1 MNPAMG
7 EGGGVQMDISAKVL
21 EGDVQAAAML
31 MRGIEDERPDAFM
44 ELGVI
49 YPHTGRAHV
58 IGLTGPPGV
67 GKSTLIDGLIYA
79 FRKKGMTVGV
89 VAVDPTSPFTGGAVL
104 GDRVRM
110 QEHIVDEGVF
120 IRSMASRGWRGGLS
134 KVTISMVH
142 ILDAMGKDV
151 ILVETVGT
159 GQAEIEI
166 TKVSDS
172 SVLVL
177 SPDSGDQ
184 IQVIKAGILEAAD
197 IFVVNKADK
206 GGAEGVV
213 GRVEFMLGLR
223 ERQPNAWKP
232 SIVLAEAISKKG
244 AYELADELIKHK
256 EYLVISGEL
265 EKRRKIRAREEL
277 LNNVETFVSDYCSQ
291 EFAEEG
297 HLEELVNSIA
307 QRKMDPH
314 SAAMKIIGWL
324 GVHFK
329 QIATH

>member
-1 MNPAMG
+1 MY
-7 EGGGVQMDISAKVL
+7 SAAKIL
-21 EGDVQAAAML
+21 EGDILATAML
-31 MRGIEDERPDAFM
+31 MRGIEDERPDAFV
-44 ELGVI
+44 ELGMV

-67 GKSTLIDGLIYA
+67 GKSTLIDGLIYS
-79 FRKKGMTVGV
+79 FRKRGMTVGV

-104 GDRVRM
+104 GDRLRM

-134 KVTISMVH
+134 KSTISMIH
-142 ILDAMGKDV
+142 ILDAMGKDI
-151 ILVETVGT
+151 ILVETVGV
-159 GQAEIEI
+159 GQSEIEI

-206 GGAEGVV
+206 GGAESVV

-244 AYELADELIKHK
+244 ADELVDELIKHK
-256 EYLVISGEL
+256 EYLAISGEL

-277 LNNVETFVSDYCSQ
+277 ITNVETFVRNFCYQ
-291 EFAEEG
+291 GFVQEG
-297 HLEELVNSIA
+297 HLEELVDSIA

-314 SAAMKIIGWL
+314 SAAMKIISWL
-324 GVHFK
+324 GAHLKLIDV
-329 QIATH
+329 Q

>member
-1 MNPAMG
+1 MKN
-7 EGGGVQMDISAKVL
+7 AKKIL
-21 EGDVQAAAML
+21 EGDVHSAAML
-31 MRGIEDERPDAFM
+31 MRGVEDERPDALVQ
-44 ELGVI
+44 LGMV
-49 YPHTGRAHV
+49 YPHTGKAHV

-79 FRKKGMTVGV
+79 FRKKDMTVGV

-134 KVTISMVH
+134 KSTISMIH

-159 GQAEIEI
+159 GQSEIEI

-206 GGAEGVV
+206 GGAENVV
-213 GRVEFMLGLR
+213 TRVEFMLGLR
-223 ERQPNAWKP
+223 ESQPNAWKP
-232 SIVLAEAISKKG
+232 SIVLAEAISQKG
-244 AYELADELIKHK
+244 AAELADELIKHK
-256 EYLVISGEL
+256 EYLVASGEL

-277 LNNVETFVSDYCSQ
+277 LKNVECFVSDYCSK
-291 EFAEEG
+291 EFAAEG
-297 HLEELVNSIA
+297 HLEELVTKIA
-307 QRKMDPH
+307 ERKMDPH
-314 SAAMKIIGWL
+314 SAALRIIDWL
-324 GVHFK
+324 AGHFK
-329 QIATH
+329 QLSARKRRSEKRNDHC